1 MTVLETLE
9 SELSAA
15 KADVQAK
22 EANLEKLKA
31 EGSDFLSREWEVV
44 KGWFEAVKAHL

>member
-9 SELSAA
+9 SEIATA
-15 KADVQAK
+15 KTDLAAK
-22 EANLEKLKA
+22 EASLEKLKA